1 MVEQDLTSQI
11 RQRAYQIWLAEGCPE
26 GRERIHW
33 LRAEAEV
40 REKYLSRSQTKRL
53 HRIVVSNDKLPS
65 SARTSTSTRWYGA
78 GARVG
83 KA

>member
-1 MVEQDLTSQI
+1 MVDQDLTSQI
-11 RQRAYQIWLAEGCPE
+11 RLRAYQIWQAEGCPE

-33 LRAEAEV
+33 IRAEAEL
-40 REKYLSRSQTKRL
+40 REKYLSGRAAPKRL

-65 SARTSTSTRWYGA
+65 VARTSTRWYGA
-78 GARVG
+78 GTRVG

>member
-1 MVEQDLTSQI
+1 MVDQDLTAQI
-11 RQRAYQIWLAEGCPE
+11 RQRAFQIWQSEGCPE

-40 REKYLSRSQTKRL
+40 REKYLSGRTQPKRL

-65 SARTSTSTRWYGA
+65 VARTSTRWYGA
-78 GARVG
+78 GERVG